1 MLIRGRRLGLGVFP
15 ASCHEKHILLR
26 AEASR
31 NKGKKKL
38 TEHTKMDYAV
48 TSAEKPE
55 DILKGHTWDRMYR
68 SYYGNRYDGKVEI
81 KIEEILSKK
90 KGGFPTT

>member
-1 MLIRGRRLGLGVFP
+1 MRNIYYYEL
-15 ASCHEKHILLR
+15 KLR
-26 AEASR
+26 VT
-31 NKGKKKL
+31 KGKKKL

-81 KIEEILSKK
+81 KIEEIISKK
-90 KGGFPTT
+90 RVGSQLRSKEG